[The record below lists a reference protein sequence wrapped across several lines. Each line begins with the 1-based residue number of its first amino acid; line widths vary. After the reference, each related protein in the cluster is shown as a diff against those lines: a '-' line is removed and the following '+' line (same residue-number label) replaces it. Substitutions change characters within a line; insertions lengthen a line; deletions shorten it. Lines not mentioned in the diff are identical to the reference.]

1 MRRGDSNMEIERPEL
16 EWLFHPRSI
25 AVIGSTRMDEKSQ
38 RVPHT
43 IFFTVAL
50 RRMNYPGAL
59 YVVSWS
65 GPSAATGEEKV
76 FPSLLDIPGPVD
88 HAIVCTPAR
97 AIPEILE
104 DCVEKG
110 VRSAGI
116 FSSGF
121 SESGDPEGKSL
132 EEEVL
137 GIAQRGNIRIIGPNC
152 MGLYSPESGLNFRAD
167 LPYSPGA
174 AGMISQSGGMAIR
187 TIFHGTEKGV
197 GFSKVVSYGNESDL
211 QSWEI
216 LDYLAQDPETRLV
229 LVYIEGTKD
238 GRALARSLR
247 EASSKKPVL
256 VLKGGLTPDGSRAA
270 SSHTGS
276 MAGKDTLW
284 QAMLRQSRAHVAL
297 DVVELVD
304 TAMTFYYLKRPAGR
318 RIALMCI
325 SGGLIVNYTDVA
337 ARHGFDIPE
346 LAPGTRTSL
355 DEVINAPGTSS
366 SNPIDMASLFFN
378 SRIYAPMFQALDQDE
393 NTDFILFIIAM
404 EYVRG
409 LEYQYKISVQRIV
422 EAFLGIIA
430 KVEKPF
436 VVVVPPSVDEE
447 SRLAVE
453 RAFLKAGIP
462 TFLSM
467 DGALRALS
475 ARIDDPRE
483 DAVGPE
489 VK

>member
-1 MRRGDSNMEIERPEL
+1 MPNDKPDL

-25 AVIGSTRMDEKSQ
+25 AVIGSTRVDEKTK

-50 RRMNYPGAL
+50 RRMKFSGEI
-59 YVVSWS
+59 YVVSRS
-65 GPSAATGEEKV
+65 GPSAATGDEKV
-76 FPSLLDIPGPVD
+76 YESVLDIPGPLD
-88 HAIVCTPAR
+88 HVIFCTPAR
-97 AIPEILE
+97 AIPEVLKE
-104 DCVEKG
+104 CVAKG

-121 SESGDPEGKSL
+121 SESEDPQGRDL

-137 GIAQRGNIRIIGPNC
+137 RIAREGDLRIIGPNC

-167 LPYSPGA
+167 LPYNPGA

-216 LDYLAQDPETRLV
+216 LDYLAEDEKTRLI

-247 EASSKKPVL
+247 EAAAKKPVL

-276 MAGKDTLW
+276 MAGRDSLW
-284 QAMLRQSRAHVAL
+284 QAMLKQTKAHVAL
-297 DVVELVD
+297 DVGELVD

-337 ARHGFDIPE
+337 VRHGFEIPE
-346 LAPGTRTSL
+346 LAPDTRTAL
-355 DEVINAPGTSS
+355 DQVINAPGTSA
-366 SNPIDMASLFFN
+366 SNPVDMASLFFN
-378 SRIYAPMFQALDQDE
+378 SRIYAPMFQTLDRDA

-409 LEYQYKISVQRIV
+409 LEYQYKVSVQRIV

-436 VVVVPPSVDEE
+436 VVVIPPSVDEE

-483 DAVGPE
+483 AAVG
-489 VK
+489 

>member
-1 MRRGDSNMEIERPEL
+1 MENEKPDL

-25 AVIGSTRMDEKSQ
+25 AVIGSTRMDKGTQ

-50 RRMNYPGAL
+50 RRMGYPGSL
-59 YVVSWS
+59 CVVSRS
-65 GPSAATGEEKV
+65 GASEATGEEKV
-76 FPSLLDIPGPVD
+76 YPSLLDIPGPVD
-88 HAIVCTPAR
+88 HVIFCTPAR

-104 DCVEKG
+104 DCVTKG

-121 SESGDPEGKSL
+121 SESEDPEGKSL
-132 EEEVL
+132 EQEVL
-137 GIAQRGNIRIIGPNC
+137 RIARKGGIRIIGPNC
-152 MGLYSPESGLNFRAD
+152 MGLYCPESGLNFRAD
-167 LPYSPGA
+167 LPNNPGTT
-174 AGMISQSGGMAIR
+174 GMISQSGGMAIR

-211 QSWEI
+211 QGWEI
-216 LDYLAQDPETRLV
+216 LDYLAQDEKTQLIV
-229 LVYIEGTKD
+229 AYIEGTQD
-238 GRALARSLR
+238 GRALARSLK
-247 EASSKKPVL
+247 EASRKKPVL
-256 VLKGGLTPDGSRAA
+256 VLKGGLSPEGNRAA

-276 MAGKDTLW
+276 MAGSDPLW
-284 QAMLRQSRAHVAL
+284 QAMLRQTKTHVAL
-297 DVVELVD
+297 DVNELVD

-318 RIALMCI
+318 RMALMCI

-337 ARHGFDIPE
+337 VRHGFKIPE
-346 LAPGTRTSL
+346 LAPDTKKNLS
-355 DEVINAPGTSS
+355 EVINAPGTSFT
-366 SNPIDMASLFFN
+366 NPIDMASLFFSN
-378 SRIYAPMFQALDQDE
+378 RIYAPMLGALDKDT

-409 LEYQYKISVQRIV
+409 LEYQYKVSVQRIV
-422 EAFLGIIA
+422 EAFLGIIGR
-430 KVEKPF
+430 VDKPF

-483 DAVGPE
+483 EAVGR
-489 VK
+489 

>member
-1 MRRGDSNMEIERPEL
+1 MESEKTGL

-25 AVIGSTRMDEKSQ
+25 AVIGSARMDKETQ

-50 RRMNYPGAL
+50 RRMRYPGAL
-59 YVVSWS
+59 YVVSRS
-65 GPSAATGEEKV
+65 GPSAASGEEKV
-76 FPSLLDIPGPVD
+76 YPSLLDIPGPVD
-88 HAIVCTPAR
+88 HVIFCTPAR

-104 DCVEKG
+104 DCVTKG

-121 SESGDPEGKSL
+121 SESEDPGGKRL
-132 EEEVL
+132 QEEVL
-137 GIAQRGNIRIIGPNC
+137 RIARKGGIRIIGPNC
-152 MGLYSPESGLNFRAD
+152 MGLYCPESGLNFRAD
-167 LPYSPGA
+167 LPNSPGA

-187 TIFHGTEKGV
+187 TIFQGTEKGV
-197 GFSKVVSYGNESDL
+197 GFSKVVSYGNEADL

-216 LDYLAQDPETRLV
+216 LDYLAQDEKTGLI
-229 LVYIEGTKD
+229 LVYIEGTQD
-238 GRALARSLR
+238 GRALARSLK
-247 EASSKKPVL
+247 EASRRKPVL
-256 VLKGGLTPDGSRAA
+256 VLKGGLSPEGSRAA
-270 SSHTGS
+270 SSHTGA
-276 MAGKDTLW
+276 MAGSDPLW
-284 QAMLRQSRAHVAL
+284 QAMLRQTRTHAVL
-297 DVVELVD
+297 DVSDLLD
-304 TAMTFYYLKRPAGR
+304 TAMTFYYLERPAGR

-337 ARHGFDIPE
+337 VRHGFEIPE
-346 LAPGTRTSL
+346 LAPDTKKTLG
-355 DEVINAPGTSS
+355 EVINAPGTSC

-378 SRIYAPMFQALDQDE
+378 NRVYAPMFQALDKDS

-409 LEYQYKISVQRIV
+409 LEYQYKVSVQRIV

-430 KVEKPF
+430 RVEKPF

-453 RAFLKAGIP
+453 RAFLRAGIP

-467 DGALRALS
+467 DGALRALA

-483 DAVGPE
+483 EALSSSRHPC
-489 VK
+489 K